1 MSQKIFISYHRDDS
15 AASAIGIS
23 QSLENE
29 FGGKNVFID
38 VDMRAGAKFPDVLE
52 TRLAECKVMLVLIG
66 PGWIDA
72 RDEQGH
78 RQLDNPDDWV
88 RLEIAH
94 ALKRKITV
102 IPVQINRARR
112 CPHGPPCRRTS
123 GACWIISPRR
133 SRTPALATTWPDW
146 SGTSGQFRLPGRG
159 DGLWRSLRQWR
170 RSSVSDS

>member
-1 MSQKIFISYHRDDS
+1 
-15 AASAIGIS
+15 
-23 QSLENE
+23 
-29 FGGKNVFID
+29 
-38 VDMRAGAKFPDVLE
+38 
-52 TRLAECKVMLVLIG
+52 MLVLIG

-78 RQLDNPDDWV
+78 RRLDNPDDWV

-94 ALKRKITV
+94 ELKRKITV

-112 CPHGPPCRRTS
+112 CPTDRPPGTS

-133 SRTPALATTWPDW
+133 SRTPAFATTWPDW

-170 RSSVSDS
+170 RSSVSDSDRTKHCVRPRRTHSRVVLSTQHGAHQPKRDLEQSRRRMGLVRSK